1 MKTIAFDNGV
11 EEFSLQG
18 GGVLR
23 FNPGDPN
30 LYARFLEAEAEM
42 QALENE
48 LNAQAQALSGRDK
61 AEAIV
66 KLTAQADRKVKDLLD
81 RVFGGGNDFDKALGG
96 VNLLAQTGN
105 GQRVATNLFRALED
119 ILSEG
124 AARFASETAAA
135 IRAEE

>member
-1 MKTIAFDNGV
+1 MKTIAFDNGI

-124 AARFASETAAA
+124 AARFASEKAAA